1 MSELNPEEIL
11 LLAQAALSPG
21 APVKVRSYVKRSTTG
36 KQVVVRQ
43 AIRGAVGRTAI
54 NPPVAQTTPVISN
67 KAIQSET
74 AAARAGV
81 AQQRAATLK
90 AQKQAAALLKQQK
103 QQAAAQKKQA
113 AAKKKQKQ
121 PKAQPKTAQPKTP
134 KAPHLGNL
142 RALGALHGGGGGHGL
157 YALQALRGR
166 RGRLFPGSGALS
178 KAMER
183 SRKAKEAK
191 NKEATKASKFASREQ
206 ARSESLA
213 LRNQQRTK
221 GIAAREAAK
230 SPSLYHTSPLHRS
243 LYQASAR
250 KVDAGT
256 RHSIEAQ
263 HGRYT
268 EEAHRAL
275 EIAAAY
281 RRAHAH
287 GKHATG
293 AGFHEKLA
301 GEVIKHEAKRLSHHL
316 HLSAAEPDEAIL
328 LSQEALRIEGYAV
341 DVTGIMDDSTANAL
355 ASFLKKQGVDI
366 DAEH

>member
-54 NPPVAQTTPVISN
+54 NPPTAQTTPVISN

-113 AAKKKQKQ
+113 AAKNKQKQ

-142 RALGALHGGGGGHGL
+142 GALGALHGGGGGHGL

-166 RGRLFPGSGALS
+166 RGRLFPGSGALN

-183 SRKAKEAK
+183 SRKAKETK
-191 NKEATKASKFASREQ
+191 SKEASR
-206 ARSESLA
+206 
-213 LRNQQRTK
+213 
-221 GIAAREAAK
+221 AARTSAIVHPPRISEAEK
-230 SPSLYHTSPLHRS
+230 RITQRS
-243 LYQASAR
+243 H
-250 KVDAGT
+250 VD
-256 RHSIEAQ
+256 HSEQ
-263 HGRYT
+263 
-268 EEAHRAL
+268 AHRAL

-287 GKHATG
+287 GHHATE

-301 GEVIKHEAKRLSHHL
+301 GEIIKHEAKRLSHHL
-316 HLSAAEPDEAIL
+316 HLSAVEPDEAIL

-366 DAEH
+366 DAEY